1 MNTFKKKS
9 LHAAVLAGL
18 GALGAAGTANAV
30 HINPDGLGQVVIYPY
45 YTVRSNNVTAMS
57 IINTTSLTKIVK
69 VRFLEGKNSREVLD
83 FNLFLSPQDMW
94 TGVVLPTAAG
104 AKLETGDNSCVTPS
118 DLFGNAAGGIRT
130 DGTLALNEFKNYT
143 YIAPT
148 PDSTSFVTLDRT
160 REGYMEVIEMGIV
173 TNTVLTGYIKHAA
186 IGTPTADMPNNC
198 AALDAYDGSSAVAPT
213 TAGAV
218 GRFPLHLTSPG
229 GGLTGRASLINSD
242 NGTNYTYDITALD
255 GWWAPLI
262 AGTPAYFPAGDLNPN
277 ISLTTGIST
286 TSNVFITGT
295 AAGPGGVPAAVPA
308 GVVTSTWATS
318 RDAVSAVFMRNTVI
332 NEFVTDAGTLS
343 KTDWVIT
350 MPTKKN
356 HIAVGAGTPLR
367 PFSNNFST
375 TTNGACDAYS
385 LGIWNREEGTLTA
398 APGVLLPSPTPPAQ
412 TAAGQVLCWE
422 ANVLEFGATG
432 LLGSANNFRLLNGFD
447 VFAASTA
454 TTTGAAFATFSRRV
468 PQSPKN
474 GPNGWAFLG
483 FGATT
488 AGIGQDQQSLTS
500 ATSSLNGVADA
511 VPRTYYGLPIIG
523 TMFHN
528 YSRVGINSAYGGVI
542 PHKYT
547 RDIR

>member
-45 YTVRSNNVTAMS
+45 YTVRNNNVTAMS

-83 FNLFLSPQDMW
+83 FNLFLSPQDVW
-94 TGVVLPTAAG
+94 TGVVLPTANG

-118 DLFGNAAGGIRT
+118 DLFGNATGGIRT
-130 DGTLALNEFKNYT
+130 DGTLAHNEFKNYT

-186 IGTPTADMPNNC
+186 IGAPTAGIPNNC
-198 AALDAYDGSSAVAPT
+198 GALDAYDGSSTAAPT
-213 TAGAV
+213 TTGAV
-218 GRFPLHLTSPG
+218 GRFPLHLTAPG
-229 GGLTGRASLINSD
+229 GGLTGRASLFNSD
-242 NGTNYTYDITALD
+242 NGTNYTYDVTSLD
-255 GWWAPLI
+255 GWWALP
-262 AGTPAYFPAGDLNPN
+262 TPAYFAAGDLNPN
-277 ISLTTGIST
+277 ISLTTGISNVA
-286 TSNVFITGT
+286 NVFVTG
-295 AAGPGGVPAAVPA
+295 APAGPGGVPAALPA
-308 GVVTSTWATS
+308 GVVSATFATS

-332 NEFVTDAGTLS
+332 NEFITDAATTS

-356 HIAVGAGTPLR
+356 HIAVGTGTPLR

-385 LGIWNREEGTLTA
+385 LGMWNREEGTLTA

-422 ANVLEFGATG
+422 ANVLEFGTTG
-432 LLGSANNFRLLNGFD
+432 LLGSTNNFRLLNGFD

-454 TTTGAAFATFSRRV
+454 TTTGAAFATQSRRV
-468 PQSPKN
+468 LQ

-483 FGATT
+483 FGATL
-488 AGIGQDQQSLTS
+488 ANIGQDQQSLPS
-500 ATSSLNGVADA
+500 QSSSLNGVADPVA
-511 VPRTYYGLPIIG
+511 RTFFGLPVIG
-523 TMFHN
+523 AMFHN
-528 YSRVGINSAYGGVI
+528 YARAGIATQFGGVI